1 MVRYCKRRSKAR
13 TTVECGAIKNDT
25 NPNHLFFMM
34 MIPFN
39 TENLLSK
46 ANGFSENH
54 LPHVKMRVHCPE
66 LAPKNTRFGCGS
78 SRKPLFVSILPCL
91 DLDVV
96 DRCPTQ

>member
-1 MVRYCKRRSKAR
+1 M
-13 TTVECGAIKNDT
+13 ECGAIKNDT
-25 NPNHLFFMM
+25 FTNHLFIFFFFM

-39 TENLLSK
+39 TENLLSN

-54 LPHVKMRVHCPE
+54 PPHVKMRVHCPE

-78 SRKPLFVSILPCL
+78 SRKPLLVSILSCL

-96 DRCPTQ
+96 DRCPSQ